1 MTFPEPG
8 RRVGHVLLDG
18 VLVFDHEEAEAGPM
32 SNLAIAE
39 LAEIDSAV
47 TVTVDGDDVDVD
59 FSNLVGGAL
68 VVARLA
74 VQMAA
79 DARGE
84 SVEDVVSILR
94 SGLDS

>member
-8 RRVGHVLLDG
+8 RRVGHVLLD
-18 VLVFDHEEAEAGPM
+18 GPM